1 VKGFGLEQKMRVIK
15 SAKKMQAVS
24 MALKRQGKTI
34 GFVPTMGYLHQ
45 GHLSLVRR
53 ARKISDIVVVSI
65 FVNPAQFGP
74 KEDLNR
80 YPRDLKGD
88 LAQLKPLGVD
98 YVFFP
103 SVKDM
108 YPEGYQTFVEVE
120 KLSQGLCGD
129 FRPGHFRGVATV
141 VAKLFN
147 IVHPDVAVFGEK
159 DYQQLKVIEQMTKDL
174 NFRIKIIGAKTIRE
188 KDGLAMSSRNSYLSK
203 EEREQARALS
213 QALFLAREQVKAG
226 ERHADKLI
234 QTARRMLEKIPKLRI
249 EYIEIRDSE
258 KLEPVKIIDKPCQML
273 MAVWIGKTRLIDNLR
288 ICPQNKRKG

>member
-1 VKGFGLEQKMRVIK
+1 
-15 SAKKMQAVS
+15 
-24 MALKRQGKTI
+24 
-34 GFVPTMGYLHQ
+34 
-45 GHLSLVRR
+45 
-53 ARKISDIVVVSI
+53 
-65 FVNPAQFGP
+65 
-74 KEDLNR
+74 
-80 YPRDLKGD
+80 
-88 LAQLKPLGVD
+88 
-98 YVFFP
+98 
-103 SVKDM
+103 M